1 MNLAVIATVFPV
13 IFLGELPDK
22 TMFAS
27 LLLAAKG
34 RPLAVWGGASAAFA
48 VHVVIAV
55 AIGGAISL
63 VPHRYVDGLA
73 ALLFLAGAVLAL
85 RDTEEKEEGEA
96 EEVLS
101 KVSGRRYAAAAFGVI
116 FLAEWGDLTQVLTA
130 TMAARYHSPLSVGA
144 GAFAALVLVAA
155 LAVAAGKQLSRVPVK
170 LVRRITAAVL
180 VILAVVAGVAAVTG
194 SASI

>member
-34 RPLAVWGGASAAFA
+34 KPLAVWSGASAAFA

-73 ALLFLAGAVLAL
+73 AVLFLAGAVMAL
-85 RDTEEKEEGEA
+85 RDTEEKEEDGA
-96 EEVLS
+96 EEAMS
-101 KVSGRRYAAAAFGVI
+101 KVSSRRHAAAAFGVI
-116 FLAEWGDLTQVLTA
+116 FVAEWGDLTQVLTA
-130 TMAARYHSPLSVGA
+130 TMAARYHSPLSVGV
-144 GAFAALVLVAA
+144 GALAALVIVAA
-155 LAVAAGKQLSRVPVK
+155 LAVVAGKQLSRVPVK
-170 LVRRITAAVL
+170 IVRRITAAVL
-180 VILAVVAGVAAVTG
+180 LVLAVVAGAAAIAG
-194 SASI
+194 S

>member
-34 RPLAVWGGASAAFA
+34 KPLAVWSGASAAFA

-73 ALLFLAGAVLAL
+73 AVLFLAGAVMAL
-85 RDTEEKEEGEA
+85 RDTEEKEEDGA
-96 EEVLS
+96 EEAMS
-101 KVSGRRYAAAAFGVI
+101 KVSSRRHAAAAFGVI
-116 FLAEWGDLTQVLTA
+116 FVAEWGDLTQVLTA
-130 TMAARYHSPLSVGA
+130 TMAARYHSPLSVGV
-144 GAFAALVLVAA
+144 GALAALVIVAA
-155 LAVAAGKQLSRVPVK
+155 LAVVAGKQLSRVPVK
-170 LVRRITAAVL
+170 IVRRITAAVL
-180 VILAVVAGVAAVTG
+180 LVLAVVAGAAALG
-194 SASI
+194 LY

>member
-34 RPLAVWGGASAAFA
+34 KPLAVWSGASAAFA

-63 VPHRYVDGLA
+63 VPHRYVGGLA
-73 ALLFLAGAVLAL
+73 AGLFLAGAVMAL
-85 RDTEEKEEGEA
+85 RDTEEKEEDGA
-96 EEVLS
+96 EEAMS
-101 KVSGRRYAAAAFGVI
+101 KVSSRRHAAAAFGVI
-116 FLAEWGDLTQVLTA
+116 FVAEWGDLTQVLTA
-130 TMAARYHSPLSVGA
+130 TMAARYHSPLSVGV
-144 GAFAALVLVAA
+144 GALAALVIVAA
-155 LAVAAGKQLSRVPVK
+155 LAVVAGKQLSRVPVK
-170 LVRRITAAVL
+170 IVRRITAAVL
-180 VILAVVAGVAAVTG
+180 LVLAVVAGAAAIAG
-194 SASI
+194 S

>member
-1 MNLAVIATVFPV
+1 M
-13 IFLGELPDK
+13 
-22 TMFAS
+22 
-27 LLLAAKG
+27 
-34 RPLAVWGGASAAFA
+34 
-48 VHVVIAV
+48 
-55 AIGGAISL
+55 
-63 VPHRYVDGLA
+63 
-73 ALLFLAGAVLAL
+73 
-85 RDTEEKEEGEA
+85 
-96 EEVLS
+96 
-101 KVSGRRYAAAAFGVI
+101 SGRRYAAAAFGVI